1 MKPDHPLVPWVLA
14 VAATSGVLLVGR
26 AVAVDSSG
34 LWDQRIEQR
43 MADMSSQVDVAAIGT
58 CLIQPVLGVS
68 GELERDA
75 AAAGVSVTVLRL
87 LRPGRD
93 WDWEPIV
100 EALLE
105 RPPRVTIIEMPVLVR
120 NLRPPTRPPPGLVES
135 LQQVRSAALA
145 VVSAA
150 PRLPTMQDVREAW
163 WRRDVAVFETGTW
176 PVARLDAADIE
187 LARMGHFHEPD
198 RRAMALLR
206 ALAGKSRAVVAVEL
220 PHHPSHPVAADHQQ
234 ALDRVNQALR
244 DAGVRIFTSP
254 EVGASGFLDR
264 AHLNPAGAAAI
275 RAVLVRELPMFRD
288 AP

>member
-1 MKPDHPLVPWVLA
+1 MKPDHPFVPWALA
-14 VAATSGVLLVGR
+14 VAATAAVLLAGR
-26 AVAVDSSG
+26 AVAVDPSD
-34 LWDQRIEQR
+34 LWDQRINQR
-43 MADMSSQVDVAAIGT
+43 LAAMPARADIAAVGT
-58 CLIQPVLGVS
+58 CLIQPILGVS

-75 AAAGVSVTVLRL
+75 AAAGMNVSVVRL

-120 NLRPPTRPPPGLVES
+120 NLRPPTRQPPGMIES

-176 PVARLDAADIE
+176 PIARLDAADIE
-187 LARMGHFHEPD
+187 LARMQHFHEPD
-198 RRAMALLR
+198 RRAIELLR
-206 ALAGKSRAVVAVEL
+206 ALAGRSRAVVAVEL
-220 PHHPSHPVAADHQQ
+220 PHHPSHPVAAAHQQ
-234 ALDRVNQALR
+234 ALDRINRMLR
-244 DAGVRIFTSP
+244 DAGVRIVTSP

-275 RAVLVRELPMFRD
+275 RGALVQELAAFPAR
-288 AP
+288 